1 MFIKNKAAKKPE
13 KRLLEILG
21 RLSETQVATLIDFAE
36 FLATRPASAADK
48 GAMGAAE
55 PAQPAVLQP
64 VDIPRPEK
72 ESVVK
77 AIKRLAA
84 TYPMVDR
91 AKMLNETSTLM
102 TQHIMQGRDA
112 VEVINELEI
121 MFRTRYEAICIKD
134 KKEDEKLPEK

>member
-1 MFIKNKAAKKPE
+1 MFIKNNATKKKPE

-21 RLSETQVATLIDFAE
+21 RLNETQIATLIDFAE
-36 FLATRPASAADK
+36 FLAMRPGAEFAAGESDT
-48 GAMGAAE
+48 AE
-55 PAQPAVLQP
+55 PAVPQPA
-64 VDIPRPEK
+64 DIPRPET

-91 AKMLNETSTLM
+91 TKMLNETSTLM

-121 MFRTRYEAICIKD
+121 MFRTCYETIYVKD
-134 KKEDEKLPEK
+134 EAEKPEK